1 MIDGQ
6 PVMEVLLYKHRK
18 TGITTL
24 PGNFVD
30 ADEQLPH
37 GLTQELTEAIVAY
50 AVGGRLMI
58 CNESRMFM
66 YTS

>member
-1 MIDGQ
+1 MCSWAKTSSGLDKVIDGQ
-6 PVMEVLLYKHRK
+6 PLMEVLLYKHRK
-18 TGITTL
+18 SGVTTL

-50 AVGGRLMI
+50 AVCHGI
-58 CNESRMFM
+58 
-66 YTS
+66 